1 MHKLLKKKPND
12 SELLFKRGYAKRY
25 LTEHWKPNLNSTK
38 KTLLQLKKKGGT
50 ASLDIIESRMEDVN
64 FFLQNSLDLLDKYS
78 KEYKSDWMMA
88 AKLGNYQAKAY
99 LEKLNYYSI
108 SDLDKKKKDHTN
120 LDKFN
125 IDLVGKEG
133 LDISIKNQFEN
144 QFGKK
149 LESTN
154 EKINW
159 IDFFDPFGILK
170 FIKTG
175 SFQIEQMSTIRIFG
189 ICFGFAIIFYSLIFN
204 TETQD
209 TDTKYDLT
217 ADIFNESLYSKKELI
232 KIIAE
237 EGPLSFRKENN
248 KWYIYTFKG
257 DIIFNQFTDSDM
269 SQRFKLYRIPLED
282 IYNNSTLKTQS
293 KKYLTNKENI
303 LKNIYSAKGIGSFST
318 RWVNGR
324 AVSKY
329 TDYELTNELELLKF
343 DILDLDSKKIENIY
357 ASALLQ
363 NSTNKNYKNL
373 KIKIKI
379 YNRLNGELLS
389 EDLHTIND
397 PIKAGELKT
406 IGIRYST
413 LNAIKENSLSYLID
427 IIHYDIFQ

>member
-1 MHKLLKKKPND
+1 
-12 SELLFKRGYAKRY
+12 
-25 LTEHWKPNLNSTK
+25 
-38 KTLLQLKKKGGT
+38 
-50 ASLDIIESRMEDVN
+50 
-64 FFLQNSLDLLDKYS
+64 
-78 KEYKSDWMMA
+78 
-88 AKLGNYQAKAY
+88 
-99 LEKLNYYSI
+99 
-108 SDLDKKKKDHTN
+108 
-120 LDKFN
+120 
-125 IDLVGKEG
+125 
-133 LDISIKNQFEN
+133 
-144 QFGKK
+144 
-149 LESTN
+149 
-154 EKINW
+154 
-159 IDFFDPFGILK
+159 
-170 FIKTG
+170 
-175 SFQIEQMSTIRIFG
+175 
-189 ICFGFAIIFYSLIFN
+189 
-204 TETQD
+204 
-209 TDTKYDLT
+209 
-217 ADIFNESLYSKKELI
+217 
-232 KIIAE
+232 
-237 EGPLSFRKENN
+237 
-248 KWYIYTFKG
+248 
-257 DIIFNQFTDSDM
+257 M

-406 IGIRYST
+406 IGIRYSP